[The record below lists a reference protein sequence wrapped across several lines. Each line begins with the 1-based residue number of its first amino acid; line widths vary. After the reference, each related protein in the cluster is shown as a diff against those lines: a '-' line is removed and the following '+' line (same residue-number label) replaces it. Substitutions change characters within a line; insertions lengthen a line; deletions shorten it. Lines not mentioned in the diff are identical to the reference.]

1 MDSSLKSMLQ
11 CLDITEDDQ
20 DMLAIHHQ
28 ITDYQSLN
36 DKYNDLKNQSLV
48 NFPLEQQLIL
58 AATLVIDLV
67 DEEEEEEEV
76 EKEMEEEEE
85 EDTDKHGS
93 DNSNNVSS
101 EENDTFD
108 MTYQGF
114 DKDDDEDSI
123 VSLDDDDNN
132 NDDDANNKVNP
143 FEYSSLSSMEF
154 DGRKYHRWKC
164 YHLQNIVVG
173 IKSFVSASK
182 VYCIRVIPTSKT
194 VLGVGE
200 EGEEFCDRIPYV
212 QLKKQVLICLSKL
225 GEENEML
232 NLIPDWIYEP
242 RRDSRSSQSG
252 RPITFSYIRDRTNLN
267 TSNKYLSN
275 NSNLI
280 RVRRKGLIRVL
291 ENIPTISGSGSCMHS
306 AFRQYGFQIA
316 MSVFEMNTN
325 DYVSN
330 DATAVAEFKM
340 NNNNT
345 DLPIYYGNMD
355 EFTRDLEYSSNNLV
369 NIGRVDV
376 IIYTATLLSVKRSG
390 PYCRNKFSIE
400 SNRFID
406 WLRIKQ
412 PLIGVFDSDDVS
424 RFWSKVRIKSYLQK
438 ICTECIK
445 LGYQIRVMILGSKLF
460 VKMPNYPPYNNNVT
474 NVVSDGNN
482 GHTFPMYS
490 IEESIARNVRDSTQ
504 YLHEEEIV
512 YLNLDEDGDG
522 DNHYG
527 ENDGVNHGIL
537 WVGGILT
544 KGMRTSDQQ
553 VPVLPISV
561 SPFRIH
567 VQKRVGVDLDEEGG
581 FF

>member
-1 MDSSLKSMLQ
+1 MTRQDKAQHEEYIMDSSLESMLQ

-20 DMLAIHHQ
+20 AMLVVHHQ

-58 AATLVIDLV
+58 AATLVYLDSLNSNDPLSLFNRLDCMLFFANYNRNVEIIVDDDDDDDDNEYDDDDDLVAYELIDLV
-67 DEEEEEEEV
+67 DPEVIDLVNEEEEEEE
-76 EKEMEEEEE
+76 EKEEEEE
-85 EDTDKHGS
+85 EDTDNVHDS
-93 DNSNNVSS
+93 DNNSNVSS

-114 DKDDDEDSI
+114 DEDDDEDSI

-154 DGRKYHRWKC
+154 NGRNYHRWKC

-182 VYCIRVIPTSKT
+182 VYCIRVVPTSKT
-194 VLGVGE
+194 VLGVGR
-200 EGEEFCDRIPYV
+200 EGEEFCDTIPYV

-225 GEENEML
+225 GEENKML
-232 NLIPDWIYEP
+232 DILPDWIYEP
-242 RRDSRSSQSG
+242 RRDYSRRSQSG
-252 RPITFSYIRDRTNLN
+252 MPITFSYIRDRTNRN

-280 RVRRKGLIRVL
+280 RVRRKGLHVL
-291 ENIPTISGSGSCMHS
+291 ENIPTISGGSCMHS
-306 AFRQYGFQIA
+306 AFQQYGFQIA

-340 NNNNT
+340 NNGNNT

-355 EFTRDLEYSSNNLV
+355 DFTRDLEYSSNNLV

-400 SNRFID
+400 SSRVLV
-406 WLRIKQ
+406 WVQIKQ

-445 LGYQIRVMILGSKLF
+445 LGYQIRVMILGCK
-460 VKMPNYPPYNNNVT
+460 
-474 NVVSDGNN
+474 
-482 GHTFPMYS
+482 
-490 IEESIARNVRDSTQ
+490 
-504 YLHEEEIV
+504 
-512 YLNLDEDGDG
+512 
-522 DNHYG
+522 
-527 ENDGVNHGIL
+527 
-537 WVGGILT
+537 
-544 KGMRTSDQQ
+544 
-553 VPVLPISV
+553 
-561 SPFRIH
+561 
-567 VQKRVGVDLDEEGG
+567 
-581 FF
+581 